1 MRLQAVRVAVRQRFQ
16 LRRCRRS
23 GIRARSQ
30 GQQDRRRKTTT
41 YILALA
47 QIFIAYLSR
56 YVFPKNRFLSKVV
69 FPLLFIFPLNLLAL
83 LFDVLLPTRY
93 EYYSNNVVLSRTKVP
108 V

>member
-1 MRLQAVRVAVRQRFQ
+1 
-16 LRRCRRS
+16 
-23 GIRARSQ
+23 
-30 GQQDRRRKTTT
+30 
-41 YILALA
+41 
-47 QIFIAYLSR
+47 
-56 YVFPKNRFLSKVV
+56 VV